1 MSIEI
6 KNLTY
11 IYGNNTAFYKKAL
24 DNINISI
31 NDGEFIGII
40 GHTGSGKS
48 TLIQHLNGLIKPTEG
63 TILLNG
69 EDINSDKKKLKEI
82 RQKVGLVLQYPEY
95 QLFEDTVFKD
105 VSFGPKNMGLSDEE
119 VDKVVREALSLVGIS
134 EDTYYKSPF
143 DLSGGQKRRIAI
155 AGVIAMKPQFLI
167 LDEPTAGLDP
177 HGRDEILNQIKIMHN
192 KTKNTTI
199 LVSHSMED
207 ISKLVDKIIVMH
219 DSKVM
224 YFGTPSEVFKHVD
237 ELEKIGLAAPQIS
250 YLIKKLE
257 KRGIILK
264 NDIYTVEEATKEI
277 YKYLKTNGD

>member
-155 AGVIAMKPQFLI
+155 AGVIAMKPQVLI